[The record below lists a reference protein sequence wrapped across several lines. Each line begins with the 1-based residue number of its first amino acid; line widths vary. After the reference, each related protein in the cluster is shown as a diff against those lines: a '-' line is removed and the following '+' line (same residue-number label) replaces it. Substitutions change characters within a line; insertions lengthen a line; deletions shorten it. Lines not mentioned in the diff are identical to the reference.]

1 MNIKSNLAYS
11 SVILKGHVN
20 RYAFLGL
27 LISVGSILIASCIV
41 SYQLTGSV
49 SLGGFIQAQ
58 RSNPAIW
65 ILDLTPFMFVYWGQA
80 FCYGLVNK
88 AESLLVD
95 KTKELLNISG
105 NLELKLKYDSLT
117 NLPNNRLL
125 NEKIRL
131 AIEQLGSQGELAVIV
146 IKINDLNY
154 NFSSFNTNNIVKQF
168 AEKLK
173 SVLIDPYMLKAS
185 LGINMVARLQSDE
198 FAILMPRLKKDLEI
212 NELLIHLLT
221 LLNNVNSI

>member
-146 IKINDLNY
+146 
-154 NFSSFNTNNIVKQF
+154 
-168 AEKLK
+168 
-173 SVLIDPYMLKAS
+173 
-185 LGINMVARLQSDE
+185 
-198 FAILMPRLKKDLEI
+198 
-212 NELLIHLLT
+212 
-221 LLNNVNSI
+221 